1 MFAEEIR
8 RQAESAPRAA
18 LPAVSAALWKAF
30 SAGAVSE
37 AEAEQLSWLIE
48 ARMALA
54 AAQAP
59 AAGQAAGAAQ
69 PRQDGVQQLGA
80 ALPRRTGSRPRTD
93 ASMERRRRWAASGRL
108 PPQLASQFTLA
119 EQAVLAV
126 VAVEAVKRGD
136 CRLFHEH
143 IAALAGVSRSTVR
156 ATLRRA
162 RDLGIVAIEERR
174 SSAWRNLSSIVR
186 IASREWTA
194 WNRLVRR
201 SAGQGGGAISPTTTN
216 TKVLDLPSNRTAET
230 ARRAAGG
237 QGRGRKAGPQD
248 SSAPARSGVRAMR

>member
-30 SAGAVSE
+30 SAGAVTE
-37 AEAEQLSWLIE
+37 AEAERLSGLIE

-54 AAQAP
+54 ATAPP
-59 AAGQAAGAAQ
+59 AAGQAAQ
-69 PRQDGVQQLGA
+69 PRQDGVQQLGVV
-80 ALPRRTGSRPRTD
+80 LPRRTGSRPRTD

-126 VAVEAVKRGD
+126 VAVEVVKRGD

-162 RDLGIVAIEERR
+162 RDLGVITIEERR

-186 IASREWTA
+186 IVSREWIA
-194 WNRLVRR
+194 WNRLGRR
-201 SAGQGGGAISPTTTN
+201 SAGQGGGAISPATTN

-230 ARRAAGG
+230 MRRAAEG
-237 QGRGRKAGPQD
+237 QSRARATTPRD
-248 SSAPARSGVRAMR
+248 SSAPARTGVRAMH